1 MKGLLG
7 VLALAFG
14 VSAFAQTPS
23 AGRDY
28 SDLWFNAQESGW
40 GVNVIQQDTILFVTL
55 FVYGPDRR
63 ATWYVGP
70 SITFSGTSNGAD
82 SYTGELYSTT
92 GTPFGTT
99 PFDANSVA
107 ATPVGTLTFIGRAD
121 GTATLTYT
129 VSGTQVTKAVGRQTW
144 RANTIAATQYFGAT
158 SYVRSQ
164 CANPAQ
170 NGPEN
175 DNALYTLTVTSSA
188 FTLVEDNGTSPQGVR
203 LICNWNGTYSQE
215 GRLGR
220 ATGTVTCEDNVTAPF
235 TMTDL
240 QINSRS
246 FGANWTAQ
254 EPVPRLCRVEGR
266 IGGTRR

>member
-1 MKGLLG
+1 MKRFLGTLL
-7 VLALAFG
+7 LAFS
-14 VSAFAQTPS
+14 VTAFAQTPS
-23 AGRDY
+23 TGRDY

-40 GVNVIQQDTILFVTL
+40 GANVIQQDTILFVTL

-70 SITFSGTSNGAD
+70 AITYASTANGAE
-82 SYTGELYSTT
+82 SYTGDLYSTT

-99 PFDANSVA
+99 PFDPGSVV
-107 ATPVGTLTFIGRAD
+107 ATPVGTLTFTGRAD

-129 VSGTQVTKAVGRQTW
+129 VSGTQVTKTIGRQTW
-144 RANTIAATQYFGAT
+144 RANTIAATQYVGST
-158 SYVRSQ
+158 SYIRSQ
-164 CANPAQ
+164 CSNPAQ
-170 NGPEN
+170 NGAEN
-175 DNALYTLTVTSSA
+175 DNALYTLTVTNST
-188 FTLVEDNGTSPQGVR
+188 FTLVEDNGTNTQGVR

-220 ATGTVTCEDNVTAPF
+220 ATGTTVCEDNVPASF

-246 FGANWTAQ
+246 FSANFTAQ
-254 EPVPRLCRVEGR
+254 EAAPRSCRAEGR
-266 IGGTRR
+266 IGGPRR